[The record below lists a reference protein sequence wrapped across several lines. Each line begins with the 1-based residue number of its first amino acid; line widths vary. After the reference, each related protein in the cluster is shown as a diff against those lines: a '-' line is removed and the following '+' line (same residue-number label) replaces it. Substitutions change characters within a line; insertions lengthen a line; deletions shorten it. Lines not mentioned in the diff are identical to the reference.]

1 VKRHAA
7 RELALKA
14 LFAYDV
20 GKNEPG
26 MIMELLFEEE
36 IIDTTSKEFSVY
48 LVEGVIENMAT
59 IDQMI
64 EKYALEWALDRM
76 PAVDRN
82 IMRVALFEILFS
94 PDIPKAVIINEAIEL
109 AKAYGSEDSARF
121 VNGIVGNIIV
131 GNIIKDMPQ
140 RK

>member
-1 VKRHAA
+1 MKRHAA

-64 EKYALEWALDRM
+64 KKYALEWALDRM

-121 VNGIVGNIIV
+121 VNGIVGNII
-131 GNIIKDMPQ
+131 KDMPQ

>member
-26 MIMELLFEEE
+26 TILELLYEEE
-36 IIDTTSKEFSVY
+36 IIDSSIKEFSRY
-48 LVEGVIENMAT
+48 LVGGVIEKRPT
-59 IDQMI
+59 IDSNI
-64 EKYALEWALDRM
+64 EQYTLEWALDRM
-76 PAVDRN
+76 SAVDRN
-82 IMRVALFEILFS
+82 IMRIALFEILFS

-109 AKAYGSEDSARF
+109 AKTYGSEDSARF
-121 VNGIVGNIIV
+121 VNGIVGNII
-131 GNIIKDMPQ
+131 KDMPQ
-140 RK
+140 RD

>member
-1 VKRHAA
+1 MKRHAA

-121 VNGIVGNIIV
+121 VNGIVGNII
-131 GNIIKDMPQ
+131 KDMPQ